1 MCDADA
7 PPPPPPPREPEML
20 VNPFDDLDNEERA
33 AQASR
38 RGTSSLRVPPLTGL
52 AIGFSGRGGSSSPTK
67 ASPTSSTGL
76 AIGGVTGGAPR
87 SAGYT
92 PFASTDG
99 LGHRAQQNQKRQ
111 DDELVRQLMIGMAL

>member
-38 RGTSSLRVPPLTGL
+38 RGTSSLRVPLNTGL

-67 ASPTSSTGL
+67 ASPTQSTGL
-76 AIGGVTGGAPR
+76 AIGGTTGASK
-87 SAGYT
+87 SAGYQ
-92 PFASTDG
+92 PFASTAG
-99 LGHRAQQNQKRQ
+99 LGHTAQQTQQRRDK
-111 DDELVRQLMIGMAL
+111 ELVSSLMIAMV